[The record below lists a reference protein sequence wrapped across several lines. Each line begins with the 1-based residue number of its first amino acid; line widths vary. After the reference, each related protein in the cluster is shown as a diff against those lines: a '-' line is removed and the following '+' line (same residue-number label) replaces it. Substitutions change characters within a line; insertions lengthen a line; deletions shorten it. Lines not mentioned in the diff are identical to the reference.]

1 MVASKLWKT
10 RIMCVSVKLWMI
22 CCRYLSWENKCS
34 MCRVLF
40 MVIENKQPYSQLCEQ
55 LWWFYAWLIYALIFY
70 NSKSAVC
77 KQMLPTIGYFK
88 GNCWYSMFLSNA
100 LTMTCMHAYNKK
112 NQVAQASIKSITL
125 LFNSIHPTMS
135 QWKHD
140 FIIDGPIK
148 FVPTNKDGLWSHCCG
163 QRQWHC

>member
-1 MVASKLWKT
+1 
-10 RIMCVSVKLWMI
+10 MI
-22 CCRYLSWENKCS
+22 CCRYWSWENKCS

-55 LWWFYAWLIYALIFY
+55 LWWFYAWLPYALIFY

-88 GNCWYSMFLSNA
+88 GNCWYSMFFA

-112 NQVAQASIKSITL
+112 KSSCTSKHQIHNSVIYLNPSDYVTVEAWLHNRWPYKICTNKQRRVMISLLWTKTMTL
-125 LFNSIHPTMS
+125 L
-135 QWKHD
+135 
-140 FIIDGPIK
+140 
-148 FVPTNKDGLWSHCCG
+148 KDNVTWSE
-163 QRQWHC
+163 RSDV